1 MYKKYY
7 DTLNIKEGASEEE
20 IKKAYKKMALKYHP
34 DRNKETNASEKFKE
48 ISEAYQ
54 ALTNKDERKMTPNV
68 RFTRNHINP
77 NDLFRQFNVQ
87 MNGGGNFHI
96 FTNPPQ
102 GGVSFKQVSTQIVNG
117 KKIQKITEVVN
128 GVTTIKIITSDL

>member
-7 DTLNIKEGASEEE
+7 DILNINEGASEEE

-102 GGVSFKQVSTQIVNG
+102 RGVSFKQVSTQIVNG

-128 GVTTIKIITSDL
+128 GVTSIKIITSDL

>member
-34 DRNKETNASEKFKE
+34 DRNKETNANEKFKE

-54 ALTNKDERKMTPNV
+54 VLTNKDERQMMPNV
-68 RFTRNHINP
+68 HFTRNHMTP
-77 NDLFRQFNVQ
+77 HDRFRQFNIQ
-87 MNGGGNFHI
+87 MNGGGNIHI
-96 FTNPPQ
+96 FTNKPQ
-102 GGVSFKQVSTQIVNG
+102 SGVSFKQVTTQIVDG

-128 GVTTIKIITSDL
+128 GVTTIKIITSNI

>member
-7 DTLNIKEGASEEE
+7 DILNINEGASEEE

-87 MNGGGNFHI
+87 MNGGSNFHI
-96 FTNPPQ
+96 FTNPTQ
-102 GGVSFKQVSTQIVNG
+102 RGVSFKQVSTQIVNG

>member
-7 DTLNIKEGASEEE
+7 DTLNIKQGASEQE

-54 ALTNKDERKMTPNV
+54 ALTNKDERPMMPNV
-68 RFTRNHINP
+68 HFTRNHMTP
-77 NDLFRQFNVQ
+77 HDLFRQFNVQ
-87 MNGGGNFHI
+87 MNSGGNCHI
-96 FTNPPQ
+96 FSNQPQ
-102 GGVSFKQVSTQIVNG
+102 GGVSFKQVSTQITNG
-117 KKIQKITEVVN
+117 KKIQKITEVIN
-128 GVTTIKIITSDL
+128 GVTTIKIITSNI

>member
-7 DTLNIKEGASEEE
+7 DTLNIKEGACEEE

-54 ALTNKDERKMTPNV
+54 ALTNKDERQMMPNV
-68 RFTRNHINP
+68 HFTRNHMTP
-77 NDLFRQFNVQ
+77 YERFRQFNVQ
-87 MNGGGNFHI
+87 MNGGDNFHI
-96 FTNPPQ
+96 FTNQPQ
-102 GGVSFKQVSTQIVNG
+102 RGVSFKQVSTQIVDG

>member
-7 DTLNIKEGASEEE
+7 DTLNIEEGANEEE
-20 IKKAYKKMALKYHP
+20 IKKAYKKLALKYHP

-54 ALTNKDERKMTPNV
+54 ALTNKDDRQMMPNV
-68 RFTRNHINP
+68 QFSRNHINP
-77 NDLFRQFNVQ
+77 HELFRQFNVQ
-87 MNGGGNFHI
+87 MNGGDNFHI
-96 FTNPPQ
+96 FTNQPQ
-102 GGVSFKQVSTQIVNG
+102 RGVSFKQVSTQIANG